1 LGGGRDGGIEGIR
14 DRDGKG
20 LWIGKDGKIGKWQGW
35 GMCGRWFR
43 KQVVASFCST
53 IVQYS
58 KVTGGDGF

>member
-35 GMCGRWFR
+35 GDVWEM
-43 KQVVASFCST
+43 V
-53 IVQYS
+53 
-58 KVTGGDGF
+58 